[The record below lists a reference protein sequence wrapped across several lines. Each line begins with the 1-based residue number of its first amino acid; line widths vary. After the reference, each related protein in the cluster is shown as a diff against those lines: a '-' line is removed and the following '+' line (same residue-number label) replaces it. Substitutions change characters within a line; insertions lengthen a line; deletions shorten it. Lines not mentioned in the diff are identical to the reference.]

1 MATTCRVIGAGPA
14 AVFAVLA
21 DGWSYGQWVV
31 GTSHVRAV
39 DAQWPVAGSRLHHAV
54 GPWPLV
60 VRDHTQVQ
68 ECQPGRRLL
77 LTARG
82 WPFGEAEVELTLQP
96 EGDGTR
102 LSIREE
108 PVGGPGWLLRNP
120 VGDALIHRRNIESLA
135 RLAAL
140 VERRT
145 VPPEETA

>member
-1 MATTCRVIGAGPA
+1 MAVTSRVIDAESA
-14 AVFAVLA
+14 AVYTVLA
-21 DGWSYGQWVV
+21 NGWTYGQWVV

-39 DAQWPVAGSRLHHAV
+39 DAQWPAPGARLHHAV

-60 VRDHTQVQ
+60 LRDHTSVQ
-68 ECQPGRRLL
+68 ETQPGRRLL

-82 WPFGEAEVELTLQP
+82 WPFGEAEVDLTLAP
-96 EGDGTR
+96 EGGATR
-102 LSIREE
+102 VTIREE

-140 VERRT
+140 AERRT
-145 VPPEETA
+145 TPPEAVG